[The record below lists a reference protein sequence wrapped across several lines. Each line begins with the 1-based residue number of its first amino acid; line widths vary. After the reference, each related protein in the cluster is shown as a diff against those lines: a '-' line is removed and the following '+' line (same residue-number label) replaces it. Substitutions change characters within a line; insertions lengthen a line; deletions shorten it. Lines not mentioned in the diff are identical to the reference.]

1 MYVAFGIKIKYT
13 LSIQVPD
20 NARQGINSTEQST
33 KSMTRYFIID
43 LKKEGFC
50 LKYEALISKCVYV
63 ILNGSPPMPT
73 QVDSPNLQL
82 LFETLV
88 NRNQTCINQT

>member
-1 MYVAFGIKIKYT
+1 VLTEKHMYVAFGIKKYT

-50 LKYEALISKCVYV
+50 LKYVLCLKY
-63 ILNGSPPMPT
+63 LKM
-73 QVDSPNLQL
+73 
-82 LFETLV
+82 
-88 NRNQTCINQT
+88 CICDIERVTTNAYTS

>member
-1 MYVAFGIKIKYT
+1 MLTEKHMYVAFGIKKYT

-43 LKKEGFC
+43 LKNEGFC
-50 LKYEALISKCVYV
+50 LISKCVYV

-73 QVDSPNLQL
+73 QVDCPKP
-82 LFETLV
+82 TAV
-88 NRNQTCINQT
+88 V

>member
-1 MYVAFGIKIKYT
+1 VLTEKHMYVAFGIKKYT

-20 NARQGINSTEQST
+20 NARQGINCTEQST

-50 LKYEALISKCVYV
+50 LKYVLCLKYFK
-63 ILNGSPPMPT
+63 M
-73 QVDSPNLQL
+73 
-82 LFETLV
+82 
-88 NRNQTCINQT
+88 CICDIERVTTNAYTS